1 MEKNEEGFNGQAGRR
16 FQRVRR
22 EEVHEHADGA
32 GRDAVNGLE
41 KANVKDSVLGRE
53 YDAILAPRPAGGY
66 AACDPKSYGS
76 RMRQGTVMTL
86 GSPG

>member
-1 MEKNEEGFNGQAGRR
+1 MTKPGDVFSVYVGKKSTSTPTVPAGMPSMASRR
-16 FQRVRR
+16 RTSRNR
-22 EEVHEHADGA
+22 CW
-32 GRDAVNGLE
+32 AV
-41 KANVKDSVLGRE
+41 STTRSS
-53 YDAILAPRPAGGY
+53 PRGSRGGY